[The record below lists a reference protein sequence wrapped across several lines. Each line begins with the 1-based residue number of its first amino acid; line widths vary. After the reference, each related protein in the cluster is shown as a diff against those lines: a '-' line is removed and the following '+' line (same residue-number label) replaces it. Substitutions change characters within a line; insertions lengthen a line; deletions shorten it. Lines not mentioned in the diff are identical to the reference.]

1 MILTRKIQLIPIGDK
16 EEINRVYK
24 YLRDGIYNQN
34 RAMNEYISALYVG
47 AIQDFSK
54 DDRAELSKLYGRV
67 SASKKGSAYTKDII
81 FPKGLPIGMMTMNV
95 NQDFSKSCKDGLLYG
110 NVSLPTYKKDNP
122 LIVHALESRNHV
134 VLSNG
139 ETKWYSSSIFNK
151 ARIS

>member
-1 MILTRKIQLIPIGDK
+1 MILTRKIQLIPVGDK

-67 SASKKGSAYTKDII
+67 SASKKEV
-81 FPKGLPIGMMTMNV
+81 PILKILFFQKV
-95 NQDFSKSCKDGLLYG
+95 YQ
-110 NVSLPTYKKDNP
+110 
-122 LIVHALESRNHV
+122 
-134 VLSNG
+134 
-139 ETKWYSSSIFNK
+139 
-151 ARIS
+151 